1 MLTDLRIRM
10 VEHIKSFN
18 IEEENIKYIYETYI
32 CNFCFI
38 YITEMKNTPEGF
50 HNRMDETAE
59 EISELKDMQWK
70 MPR

>member
-1 MLTDLRIRM
+1 M

-18 IEEENIKYIYETYI
+18 IEEENIKNIYETYI